1 MNEQHFMLTV
11 YSNFYK
17 GYSVHAESDFTIT
30 RLYLTLGVDTH
41 PRLFLDEISNNEIAN
56 KIDTGEWE
64 EYLKNLITIDVEKE
78 FNIVNIQAAMI
89 RMVS

>member
-64 EYLKNLITIDVEKE
+64 EYLKNLITIDVETE
-78 FNIVNIQAAMI
+78 FNIVNRSYPAD
-89 RMVS
+89 

>member
-41 PRLFLDEISNNEIAN
+41 PRLFLD
-56 KIDTGEWE
+56 
-64 EYLKNLITIDVEKE
+64 
-78 FNIVNIQAAMI
+78 
-89 RMVS
+89 

>member
-41 PRLFLDEISNNEIAN
+41 PRLFWM
-56 KIDTGEWE
+56 KFQ
-64 EYLKNLITIDVEKE
+64 ITKL
-78 FNIVNIQAAMI
+78 QI
-89 RMVS
+89 R